1 MTYKSDVAEKLLDW
15 KQEAELESGE
25 NLIKIRSDGA
35 PEFKKIVKAMGI
47 IHELSTADTPEQN
60 AKAERLNRTIVT
72 KARSMLAGA
81 ALPKRL

>member
-1 MTYKSDVAEKLLDW
+1 MLVIIDEYSRMSWVYFMTYKSDVAEKLLDW

-47 IHELSTADTPEQN
+47 IHELSTADTP
-60 AKAERLNRTIVT
+60 K
-72 KARSMLAGA
+72 KMLKQSA
-81 ALPKRL
+81 